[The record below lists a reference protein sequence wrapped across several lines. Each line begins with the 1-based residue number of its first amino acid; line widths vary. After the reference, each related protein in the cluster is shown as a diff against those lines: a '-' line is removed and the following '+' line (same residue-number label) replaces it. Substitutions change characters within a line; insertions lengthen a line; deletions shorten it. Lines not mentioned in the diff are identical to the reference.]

1 LRGGRPAGEE
11 SEDEEDEEIEDEDVP
26 VLEAV
31 DEESESGSEW
41 EGSEEGTQR
50 RTKKV
55 NGVGR

>member
-1 LRGGRPAGEE
+1 
-11 SEDEEDEEIEDEDVP
+11 VP